1 MSAKGFQEK
10 WVPVFRPEPRLEL
23 IAAGICLAV
32 LMAAP
37 AFAQQPPR
45 EDFFVRPPQ
54 APQVPGQGGQQPPLA
69 SPGATVS
76 ADVLVKQGF
85 EVKAVSKTSDKTTDY
100 LLVLQRSGE
109 LRTCLMRLMRDATTK
124 ALKRESVCF

>member
-1 MSAKGFQEK
+1 MKARVGAG
-10 WVPVFRPEPRLEL
+10 VV
-23 IAAGICLAV
+23 AAAAL
-32 LMAAP
+32 AAP
-37 AFAQQPPR
+37 AFAQAPPR
-45 EDFFVRPPQ
+45 EDFFVRPPQVQ

-69 SPGATVS
+69 MPGASVT

-85 EVKAVSKTSDKTTDY
+85 EVKAVSKTSDKATDY

-109 LRTCLMRLMRDATTK
+109 LRTCLMRLSRDTNSR

>member
-1 MSAKGFQEK
+1 MRLLG
-10 WVPVFRPEPRLEL
+10 PV
-23 IAAGICLAV
+23 LALLV
-32 LMAAP
+32 AAP

-54 APQVPGQGGQQPPLA
+54 APQGPGQGGQQPPLTA
-69 SPGATVS
+69 PGATVS

-85 EVKAVSKTSDKTTDY
+85 EVKAVSKTTDKATDY

-109 LRTCLMRLMRDATTK
+109 LRTCLMRLMRDATTR

>member
-1 MSAKGFQEK
+1 MRARIGTGMMLVGLF
-10 WVPVFRPEPRLEL
+10 
-23 IAAGICLAV
+23 
-32 LMAAP
+32 AAP
-37 AFAQQPPR
+37 SFAQSPPR

-54 APQVPGQGGQQPPLA
+54 VQAPQVPGQGGPQQSPLA
-69 SPGATVS
+69 GPGASVT

-85 EVKAVSKTSDKTTDY
+85 EVKAVSKTSDKATDY

-109 LRTCLMRLMRDATTK
+109 LRTCLMRLSRETTSR